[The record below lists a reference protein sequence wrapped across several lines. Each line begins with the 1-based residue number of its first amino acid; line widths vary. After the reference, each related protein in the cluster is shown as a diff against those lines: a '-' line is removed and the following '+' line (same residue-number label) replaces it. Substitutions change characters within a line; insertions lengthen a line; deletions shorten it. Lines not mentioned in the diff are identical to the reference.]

1 MLVALAAALTVRKV
15 GTLADIR
22 NEEMQHAI
30 SR

>member
-1 MLVALAAALTVRKV
+1 MVVAPAARTVRKV

-22 NEEMQHAI
+22 YDEMQHAI